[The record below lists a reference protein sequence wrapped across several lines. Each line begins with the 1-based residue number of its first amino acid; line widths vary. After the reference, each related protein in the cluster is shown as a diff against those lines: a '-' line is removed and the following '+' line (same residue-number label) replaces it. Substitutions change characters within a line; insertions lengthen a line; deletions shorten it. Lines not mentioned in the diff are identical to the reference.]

1 MVNVRVGDE
10 RFPAICGILDVV
22 DDDLVLEGQDL
33 AVEDITAA
41 R

>member
-10 RFPAICGILDVV
+10 CLPAVRGVLDGV

-33 AVEDITAA
+33 AVEEITEVG
-41 R
+41 

>member
-10 RFPAICGILDVV
+10 RFPAIRGILDVV

-33 AVEDITAA
+33 AVEEITEA